1 MSDVRKWLKAIW
13 LAQYAGILNR
23 RISTSLCSS
32 KLTSRHSREDIDVST
47 AGRRLRI
54 RHAIAKL
61 KSKATL
67 DIPENAAGGSKMKDL
82 LDLPPGTR

>member
-1 MSDVRKWLKAIW
+1 MSDVRKWLKAIG
-13 LAQYAGILNR
+13 LAQHAGIFESK
-23 RISTSLCSS
+23 ISTSLCSS

-47 AGRRLRI
+47 AGRRLCI

-67 DIPENAAGGSKMKDL
+67 DMPENAAGGSKMKDL
-82 LDLPPGTR
+82 LDLPPGIC